1 MRKKDKL
8 RAYWS
13 KRENDLM
20 LHYPLGTGTSSDAHW
35 LSGIFD
41 DKFTQSIKDRGYDP
55 ETIKFEVCPQQGHQG
70 FASERK
76 ETVDIQEESA
86 LQQPGLSMLGLR

>member
-1 MRKKDKL
+1 MKAQFKF

-20 LHYPLGTGTSSDAHW
+20 FHYPLGMQTKSDAHW
-35 LSGIFD
+35 LSGIL
-41 DKFTQSIKDRGYDP
+41 TKDFQAELIRRGYDFSTFKL
-55 ETIKFEVCPQQGHQG
+55 EICPQKGNDR

-76 ETVDIQEESA
+76 
-86 LQQPGLSMLGLR
+86 PPMGC